1 MSVRDPLNRH
11 QKAFLRKMRNDP
23 DGLPQ
28 EQWPQAVALRR
39 WLRKPRFKR
48 ALKSLRETFAA
59 EIDVMLAGAAARA
72 AKRLQAMLAGESGGQ
87 DQEQRIQALVRVIR
101 VAHLR
106 AKESPRRARRSLCG
120 RDLVAQRPA
129 WEAADPRA
137 AVATAEP
144 FSGLACGAGR
154 AADPRPVLAIDGE
167 GFAER
172 RSA

>member
-28 EQWPQAVALRR
+28 EQWPQAVVLRR

-87 DQEQRIQALVRVIR
+87 DQEQRMQALMRVIR

-106 AKESPRRARRSLCG
+106 AKESPRRRRNAVRMASPA
-120 RDLVAQRPA
+120 VEPRPML
-129 WEAADPRA
+129 
-137 AVATAEP
+137 ATAAEP
-144 FSGLACGAGR
+144 FSGPACGAGH
-154 AADPRPVLAIDGE
+154 AADPRTVLAIDGE